1 MSLARRDTAKK
12 LAAKA
17 AKAEQKG
24 LAVGNNEY
32 DLHLALL
39 AQMRVRLKGIKAT
52 ATKEQVKRDEL
63 LPELKPYIDGVLE
76 AATGSQDDVLTTYMV
91 WAFDA
96 DQVDDALSIAAYA
109 IEHELTLPPQF
120 DRSLPE
126 WLAEE
131 IADRTIH
138 AVNEGDPVDNAPFT
152 VWAMVKDID
161 MGDITVAKINKAMGL
176 IIKEKRPE
184 SAILHFRLAA
194 KLWKR
199 SGVVKIINAMEK
211 ENPALKVKPETEVS
225 SESET
230 ADEKSV

>member
-17 AKAEQKG
+17 ATAELKG

-52 ATKEQVKRDEL
+52 STKEQIKREEL
-63 LPELKPYIDGVLE
+63 LPELKPYIEGVLE

-96 DQVDDALSIAAYA
+96 ELIDEALTIAAYA
-109 IEHELTLPPQF
+109 VESELTLPPQF

-131 IADRTIH
+131 IADRTMH
-138 AVNEGDPVDNAPFT
+138 AVNEGEPVDNAPFT

-161 MGDITVAKINKAMGL
+161 MGDITVSKINKAMGL
-176 IIKEKRPE
+176 LLKADRPDV
-184 SAILHFRLAA
+184 AIAHFRTAA

-199 SGVVKIINAMEK
+199 SGVVKMINAMEK
-211 ENPALKVKPETEVS
+211 ENPALKVKPQGEGDNTPP
-225 SESET
+225 
-230 ADEKSV
+230 A